1 MSEVEVEELTQEQ
14 YNAGREAG
22 EIDENGDRE
31 DDELNDQPETFVKPE
46 AAPSATDP
54 APEAPPKRPWL
65 RGDEDGTQ
73 GGIPNARFAAT
84 RIELREKDR
93 ALAEARTQLAAL
105 QKPAEQEITH
115 PDQLDQTKFVKPDGE
130 FDGPAYLA
138 AREAIVRKQAVADV
152 RTEIQAQE
160 QQKQNDALVG
170 SYIAAV
176 QEEAKSNP
184 EIIAAVQHLD
194 QYGPMMHPAVVAT
207 LLKMPPA
214 VSFAVA
220 CDERYIAQLVN
231 GNPVDSLA
239 LLGELKAMTKAHP
252 AKASPV
258 PSPAAPSA
266 FKPQAQ
272 VQVKPVPR
280 TVGGGG
286 SGARKDPDQ
295 MTQEEYNAYRLRQSR
310 G

>member
-14 YNAGREAG
+14 YNAGRESG
-22 EIDENGDRE
+22 EIDENGERDE
-31 DDELNDQPETFVKPE
+31 ELNDTPDTFVKPE
-46 AAPSATDP
+46 ASPAVTDP
-54 APEAPPKRPWL
+54 PPEAGPKRPWKK
-65 RGDEDGTQ
+65 DDDDGTQ
-73 GGIPNARFAAT
+73 GGIPNARWAANRVAIRT
-84 RIELREKDR
+84 QAQEIE
-93 ALAEARTQLAAL
+93 EARAQIAAL
-105 QKPAEQEITH
+105 QAKIQPQEQEITD
-115 PDQLDQTKFVKPDGE
+115 PDQIDQAKFFKPDGE

-138 AREAIVRKQAVADV
+138 AREAIVRKQTVAEI
-152 RTEIQAQE
+152 RTEIQQKE
-160 QQKQNDALVG
+160 QQRQNDALVG

-176 QEEAKSNP
+176 QEEAKLNP

-194 QYGPMMHPAVVAT
+194 QYGPMMHPAVAAT

-239 LLGELKAMTKAHP
+239 LLGELKAMAKAQP
-252 AKASPV
+252 AKAAQAPV
-258 PSPAAPSA
+258 PSAPAA

-272 VQVKPVPR
+272 AKPVPR

-286 SGARKDPDQ
+286 GGARKDPEQ
-295 MTQEEYNAYRLRQSR
+295 MTQEEYNAYRLRQNR
-310 G
+310 E

>member
-14 YNAGREAG
+14 YNAGRESG
-22 EIDENGDRE
+22 EIDENGERDE
-31 DDELNDQPETFVKPE
+31 EELNDTPDTFVKPE
-46 AAPSATDP
+46 APPAVTDP
-54 APEAPPKRPWL
+54 PPEAAPKRPWQK
-65 RGDEDGTQ
+65 GDEDGTQ

-84 RIELREKDR
+84 RIELREKDH
-93 ALAEARTQLAAL
+93 ALAEARAQLAAL
-105 QKPAEQEITH
+105 QKPVEQEITN
-115 PDQLDQTKFVKPDGE
+115 PDQIDRSKFIGQDGE

-138 AREAIVRKQAVADV
+138 AREAIVRKQAVAEI
-152 RTEIQAQE
+152 RTEIQQKE
-160 QQKQNDALVG
+160 QQRQNDALVG

-194 QYGPMMHPAVVAT
+194 QYGPMMHPAVAAT

-239 LLGELKAMTKAHP
+239 LLGELKAMSKAQP
-252 AKASPV
+252 AKAAQV
-258 PSPAAPSA
+258 TTPSAPAA

-272 VQVKPVPR
+272 AKPVPR

-286 SGARKDPDQ
+286 GGARKDPEQ
-295 MTQEEYNAYRLRQSR
+295 MTQEEYNAYRLRQNR
-310 G
+310 E